1 MQEKGVF
8 TEVHWLQTTKLLNKT
23 ENSEKNP
30 QSEGKFNP
38 PWPSHLL
45 HSELSMQRPTALGKC
60 DAYRL
65 PWRQGEMVAVR
76 DFEWDFTHSLQSSL
90 GF

>member
-8 TEVHWLQTTKLLNKT
+8 TEEHWLQTPKLFYKI

-30 QSEGKFNP
+30 QSEGKINP

-45 HSELSMQRPTALGKC
+45 HSELSMQRT
-60 DAYRL
+60 YSIR
-65 PWRQGEMVAVR
+65 EVR
-76 DFEWDFTHSLQSSL
+76 CI
-90 GF
+90 